1 VVHAGATRRSIE
13 GTAIGNFMEAYD
25 FTLFSLV
32 ATILAQ
38 KFYPGENSG
47 AGNLIATFGTM
58 TAGFV
63 VRPLGGFIFGPLG
76 DRIGRKPVLVM
87 TISLMAVCAAATGV
101 LPVYHS
107 IGVWAP
113 ILLTVI
119 RISQGLSSGGEY
131 AGAMTFIAEHAPD
144 HKRGMLAGF
153 LPVGRWVAS
162 WWAPRW

>member
-1 VVHAGATRRSIE
+1 
-13 GTAIGNFMEAYD
+13 
-25 FTLFSLV
+25 
-32 ATILAQ
+32 
-38 KFYPGENSG
+38 
-47 AGNLIATFGTM
+47 
-58 TAGFV
+58 
-63 VRPLGGFIFGPLG
+63 VRPLGGVTFGPLG